1 MVKSIDSRDE
11 SSQFGSDLIGKLS
24 ENESDQEDHEEAS
37 FDLFSDNSDD
47 ERDDSS
53 SDDEEGAAERD
64 FTNVK
69 FPEFCHYDKKYCVY
83 NTVYHLLFGYFYKQ
97 DRIFEEVKEEDWK
110 LFENLETFHDK
121 PFRPEKLS
129 HH

>member
-1 MVKSIDSRDE
+1 MKVTKKTMK
-11 SSQFGSDLIGKLS
+11 KLALTCS
-24 ENESDQEDHEEAS
+24 VIILMMRGMILAVTTRKVP
-37 FDLFSDNSDD
+37 LK
-47 ERDDSS
+47 
-53 SDDEEGAAERD
+53 GI

>member
-1 MVKSIDSRDE
+1 M
-11 SSQFGSDLIGKLS
+11 S

-37 FDLFSDNSDD
+37 FDLFSDNSDG

-53 SDDEEGAAERD
+53 SDDEEGATERD

-83 NTVYHLLFGYFYKQ
+83 NDPYKNSRTSKYC
-97 DRIFEEVKEEDWK
+97 DRCNSAACSNHAKILCRQCFA
-110 LFENLETFHDK
+110 
-121 PFRPEKLS
+121 S
-129 HH
+129 